1 MSAMKVRLALGL
13 SILAN
18 VVMAQGFTTAA
29 EVKPI
34 LQATKANWVALRDYD
49 GNDLLYFT
57 HLESWRCGLKEVRF
71 SINSTAATKV
81 WEMEPCYE
89 GTTQPNALK
98 LDGHLPYTVLP
109 QGMTNTV
116 SVVVVYDDGT
126 EDRADFDR
134 SAILMP

>member
-1 MSAMKVRLALGL
+1 MKIKLAAIVFPLASAAL
-13 SILAN
+13 
-18 VVMAQGFTTAA
+18 AQGFTTAA

-34 LQATKANWVALRDYD
+34 LQATKTNWVALRDYD

-57 HLESWRCGLKEVRF
+57 HLESWRCGLAQVRF
-71 SINSTAATKV
+71 SVNSTAATRV

-89 GTTQPNALK
+89 GTAQPNVLK
-98 LDGHLPYTVLP
+98 LEDHLPYIVIP

-126 EDRADFDR
+126 EDRADFER
-134 SAILMP
+134 KAILMP

>member
-1 MSAMKVRLALGL
+1 MKIKLAAIVFPLASAAL
-13 SILAN
+13 
-18 VVMAQGFTTAA
+18 AQGFTTAA

-57 HLESWRCGLKEVRF
+57 HLESWRCGLAQVRF
-71 SINSTAATKV
+71 SVNSTAATRV

-89 GTTQPNALK
+89 GTAQPNALK
-98 LDGHLPYTVLP
+98 LEDHLPYIVIP

-126 EDRADFDR
+126 EDRADFER
-134 SAILMP
+134 KAILMP

>member
-1 MSAMKVRLALGL
+1 MKIKLAAIVFPLASAAL
-13 SILAN
+13 
-18 VVMAQGFTTAA
+18 AQGFTTAA

-57 HLESWRCGLKEVRF
+57 HLESWRCGLAQVRF
-71 SINSTAATKV
+71 SVNSTAATRV

-89 GTTQPNALK
+89 GTAQPNVLK
-98 LDGHLPYTVLP
+98 LEDHLPYIVIP

-126 EDRADFDR
+126 EDRADFER
-134 SAILMP
+134 KAILMP

>member
-1 MSAMKVRLALGL
+1 MKLKLAA
-13 SILAN
+13 IVVPLATAAL
-18 VVMAQGFTTAA
+18 AQGFTTAA

-57 HLESWRCGLKEVRF
+57 HLESWRCGLAQVRF
-71 SINSTAATKV
+71 SVNSTAATQV
-81 WEMEPCYE
+81 REMEPCYE
-89 GTTQPNALK
+89 GTAQPNALT
-98 LDGHLPYTVLP
+98 LEGHLPYIVIP

-126 EDRADFDR
+126 EDRADFER
-134 SAILMP
+134 KAILMP

>member
-1 MSAMKVRLALGL
+1 MKLRLALGF
-13 SILAN
+13 SILASAGI
-18 VVMAQGFTTAA
+18 AQGFTTAA

-57 HLESWRCGLKEVRF
+57 HLESWRCGLVEVRF
-71 SINSTAATKV
+71 SINSTAATRV

-89 GTTQPNALK
+89 GAPQPNALK
-98 LDGHLPYTVLP
+98 LEGHLPYVVLP
-109 QGMTNTV
+109 QGMTNSV
-116 SVVVVYDDGT
+116 SVVIVYDDGT

-134 SAILMP
+134 SAIMMP

>member
-1 MSAMKVRLALGL
+1 MKIKLAAIVFPLASAAL
-13 SILAN
+13 
-18 VVMAQGFTTAA
+18 AQGFTTAA
-29 EVKPI
+29 EVKLI

-57 HLESWRCGLKEVRF
+57 HLESWRCGLAQVRF
-71 SINSTAATKV
+71 SVNSTAATRV

-89 GTTQPNALK
+89 GTAQPNALK
-98 LDGHLPYTVLP
+98 LEDHLPYIVIP

-126 EDRADFDR
+126 EDRADFER
-134 SAILMP
+134 EAILMP